1 LDVLNIAG
9 VHLEFRVVLIAEV
22 LRAGLINLED
32 VLSGDL
38 LSGEHLL
45 TLLEDGLV
53 ELVVLELE
61 GTVESLLLLVD
72 LSLLILSKVGLVS
85 INEKVDIIKFSI
97 VF

>member
-1 LDVLNIAG
+1 V
-9 VHLEFRVVLIAEV
+9 EV
-22 LRAGLINLED
+22 LCARLVNLED

-61 GTVESLLLLVD
+61 GTVERLLFLVD
-72 LSLLILSKVGLVS
+72 LSLLILSKVGSVS
-85 INEKVDIIKFSI
+85 IHENFGYCQFFDCILHLNLHKDT
-97 VF
+97 